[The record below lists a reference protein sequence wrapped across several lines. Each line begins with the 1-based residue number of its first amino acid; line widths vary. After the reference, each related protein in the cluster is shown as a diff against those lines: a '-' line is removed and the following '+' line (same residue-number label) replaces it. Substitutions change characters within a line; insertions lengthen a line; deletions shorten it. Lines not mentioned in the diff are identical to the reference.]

1 MSSVYK
7 WGLTHMLQ
15 NATIGNILRYMQ
27 WCTCLTIVFWR
38 CSQKWTIQRNWQ
50 HMIHKTKKNKN
61 KNTTRYMLDTTIP
74 NQANSLN
81 KTWALLKTT
90 VIYLIHN
97 LASYKVLHRESTLYM
112 IQHIDTW
119 LFQHQPDILSS
130 IHLYSTASYMEVS
143 EWYRGWY
150 GKSLVLICNHADK
163 SLYFNHICS
172 NQIF

>member
-1 MSSVYK
+1 MGTDSHASKCHYRNYIEVHAVIQLFDNSVLK
-7 WGLTHMLQ
+7 MQSEMDNPEKL
-15 NATIGNILRYMQ
+15 ATYDTQ
-27 WCTCLTIVFWR
+27 DEEK
-38 CSQKWTIQRNWQ
+38 Q
-50 HMIHKTKKNKN
+50 N

-81 KTWALLKTT
+81 KTWALLKIT

-97 LASYKVLHRESTLYM
+97 LASYKELHRESTLYM
-112 IQHIDTW
+112 IQLIDTW
-119 LFQHQPDILSS
+119 LFQHQPDIPSS

-150 GKSLVLICNHADK
+150 GKSLVLICNHVDK